1 MVAGN
6 KARGL
11 AQRGDRSIVSL
22 ELCSCLEQ
30 AWQGLA
36 HTGSLQA
43 EPSPCECSHIT
54 PSPLN
59 TEQNE
64 VIKIT
69 IKAHSKNNKIWK
81 EQCGQST
88 KRRSVVLSETEDVNS
103 REEGKERVKLW
114 MGINKCCFHSSVQ
127 QEKKQ
132 TCGSEQKHFVM
143 SHVHIPAKPKES
155 LQWEWCQC
163 CWWKALGMIRK
174 RASDVSRSQA
184 WRGIHACHNT
194 IKLFPWSRAVYPD
207 TELKRGSVR
216 GGNYPPSLMEIY
228 FYLVRNILI
237 FTYIPWL

>member
-43 EPSPCECSHIT
+43 EPSPCECSHTT

-69 IKAHSKNNKIWK
+69 IKAHSKNNKIQK

-103 REEGKERVKLW
+103 REEGKERVKL
-114 MGINKCCFHSSVQ
+114 
-127 QEKKQ
+127 
-132 TCGSEQKHFVM
+132 
-143 SHVHIPAKPKES
+143 
-155 LQWEWCQC
+155 
-163 CWWKALGMIRK
+163 
-174 RASDVSRSQA
+174 
-184 WRGIHACHNT
+184 
-194 IKLFPWSRAVYPD
+194 
-207 TELKRGSVR
+207 
-216 GGNYPPSLMEIY
+216 
-228 FYLVRNILI
+228 
-237 FTYIPWL
+237 